1 MAVALIASGVRD
13 GPVLRETSV
22 ALLSRG
28 ESVRRTGPRRSA
40 GSTKLFYFIAFFAR
54 RKPVPAQALVYN
66 SCAKTSVVTNTGRVP
81 RESYPDERRGQ
92 AMKVVWIVPR
102 QALKTGGDGVSS
114 DLASLRY
121 RALIPMQGLIA
132 RGHDASVVG
141 LDRDCA
147 DDVRAQI
154 ADADRVVFIK
164 NYTDPV
170 CAETVLEEQR
180 ARGVPTWFDLTDDRF
195 EGEASEHLHRM
206 TMLADHVVT
215 VSATLQNIIRQY
227 TRKESAVV
235 GDPYEGPRGAPK
247 WSPDGARVKVLW
259 FGYGTNLPALMK
271 ALPGLADAGRRFPM
285 DLRIVT
291 AGAQGIEAY
300 CEKFNRR
307 SGAALTLKYVP
318 WSSAET
324 WDSLAVTDLVLI
336 PAMLDEQWTL
346 AKSANRLVEALWA
359 GRFVIAHPIPSYRE
373 FDDCAWLGADLA
385 EGIAWVM
392 HNQES
397 IAGRIRA
404 AQDRIAVAYS
414 PARIAAQW
422 EQILEMA

>member
-1 MAVALIASGVRD
+1 
-13 GPVLRETSV
+13 
-22 ALLSRG
+22 
-28 ESVRRTGPRRSA
+28 
-40 GSTKLFYFIAFFAR
+40 
-54 RKPVPAQALVYN
+54 
-66 SCAKTSVVTNTGRVP
+66 
-81 RESYPDERRGQ
+81 
-92 AMKVVWIVPR
+92 MKVVWIVPR

-132 RGHDASVVG
+132 SGHDASVVG

-180 ARGVPTWFDLTDDRF
+180 PRGVPTWFDLTDDRF
-195 EGEASEHLHRM
+195 AGEASEHLHRM

-259 FGYGTNLPALMK
+259 FGYGSNLPALMK
-271 ALPGLADAGRRFPM
+271 ALPDLADAGRRFPM

-404 AQDRIAVAYS
+404 AQDRIAAAYS
-414 PARIAAQW
+414 PDRIAAQW